1 VSGLIKHGRWGHL
14 ATLPSDCRPKGRLI
28 FNMNNHQHSARVD
41 VLTNGQIKWVT
52 GGKSHHWISLTGIT
66 IHRKSKG
73 WTKRFCCTE
82 GPGGKAYTFHKNGPK
97 ATANFNKAKYANNA
111 AGAQKFCL
119 SWGKNKGKKAGQV
132 FSAGRCVAGK
142 LPGSVR
148 SLSLQNSWKPYGHGY
163 EAPSTTKYGSLCV
176 VSGLI
181 KRNGMKNP
189 LLTLPADCRPN
200 KRVIFSLNNHQY
212 QERVDVLTNGQVH
225 YVAGTWRHNWLNLD
239 GIHFAVSGQHS
250 LSTQSG
256 WKGYGGSYKSPTYT
270 KTGSVCEV
278 EGLVKHGRWGQP
290 MVTLPGNCRPK
301 KRLIFNMNNH
311 KKSCRVD
318 VQTNGRVT
326 WHAGGKDHHWV
337 SLGGIMFS
345 THAGS
350 TLSLRNHWKNYG
362 GSYGSATV
370 AKTGSLCLVSGLIK
384 HGRWGHLATLP
395 SDCRPK
401 GRLIFNMN
409 NHQHS
414 ARVDVLTNGQ
424 IKWVTGGK
432 SHHWISLTGITIHRK
447 HH

>member
-1 VSGLIKHGRWGHL
+1 MDAGSAKPIVGLRTQGR
-14 ATLPSDCRPKGRLI
+14 KGGS
-28 FNMNNHQHSARVD
+28 NNQRVTSYKVKTSLD
-41 VLTNGQIKWVT
+41 GRSWTYVD
-52 GGKSHHWISLTGIT
+52 GGKV
-66 IHRKSKG
+66 
-73 WTKRFCCTE
+73 F
-82 GPGGKAYTFHKNGPK
+82 A
-97 ATANFNKAKYANNA
+97 ANKARSDTTVAN
-111 AGAQKFCL
+111 K
-119 SWGKNKGKKAGQV
+119 
-132 FSAGRCVAGK
+132 FSAPVTARYVRIIVESWKRHASMRAALDVGKHCSGSAGSSSG
-142 LPGSVR
+142 GSVR

-239 GIHFAVSGQHS
+239 GIQFAVSGQHS

-447 HH
+447 QH